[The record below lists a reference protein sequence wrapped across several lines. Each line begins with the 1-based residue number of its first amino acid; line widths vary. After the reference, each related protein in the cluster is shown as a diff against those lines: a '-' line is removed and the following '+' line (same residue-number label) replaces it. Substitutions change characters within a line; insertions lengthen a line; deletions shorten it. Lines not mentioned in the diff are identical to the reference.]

1 MPTKSSFPDVDIP
14 DVDLWAFMFERKHR
28 EFSDDQGICFGR
40 HTPQPR
46 TDQYITVIYRACNS
60 DRHYTFAQVKQA
72 ATTFGEGLQEDW
84 EWQRGDV
91 LNIYAP
97 NDIDIAP
104 VIYGAFFAG
113 GVVSPAN
120 PGYSP
125 DELAFQL
132 TNSESKAIVTTK
144 DFLPAA
150 LKAAQKAGIAEDRIL
165 LLGAQH
171 DETRKFRHW
180 TRLQK
185 SLESRIRRRKAK
197 ARDMAYLVYSSGTTY
212 VLKWWR
218 FKSKV
223 QN

>member
-1 MPTKSSFPDVDIP
+1 M
-14 DVDLWAFMFERKHR
+14 
-28 EFSDDQGICFGR
+28 
-40 HTPQPR
+40 
-46 TDQYITVIYRACNS
+46 IYRAANS
-60 DRHYTFAQVKQA
+60 DRHYTYAQAKQA
-72 ATTFGEGLQEDW
+72 AITFGEGLQEDW

-97 NDIDIAP
+97 NDIDVGP
-104 VIYGAFFAG
+104 VIYGTFFAG
-113 GVVSPAN
+113 GIVSPAN

-132 TNSESKAIVTTK
+132 TNSGSKAIVTTK

-150 LKAAQKAGIAEDRIL
+150 LKAAKQSGIPEDRIL
-165 LLGAQH
+165 LLGEQH

-197 ARDMAYLVYSSGTTY
+197 PQDTAYLVYSSGTT
-212 VLKWWR
+212 
-218 FKSKV
+218 
-223 QN
+223 

>member
-1 MPTKSSFPDVDIP
+1 MS
-14 DVDLWAFMFERKHR
+14 
-28 EFSDDQGICFGR
+28 
-40 HTPQPR
+40 
-46 TDQYITVIYRACNS
+46 VIWRSAVS
-60 DRHYTFAQVKQA
+60 DRSYTFAQAKQA

-97 NDIDIAP
+97 NDIDVGP
-104 VIYGAFFAG
+104 LIYGVFFAG

-132 TNSESKAIVTTK
+132 TNSGSRAIATTK
-144 DFLPAA
+144 AFLPAA
-150 LKAAQKAGIAEDRIL
+150 AKAAQKAGIPEERIIL
-165 LLGAQH
+165 IGEQH

-197 ARDMAYLVYSSGTTY
+197 SSDLAYLVYSSGTT
-212 VLKWWR
+212 
-218 FKSKV
+218 
-223 QN
+223 